1 MPMFGSTFYHQTLRK
16 YVIAF
21 GNMFNDLTVERIDA
35 SGKSLQTIAVPI
47 SYSPKEKWLARI
59 RDNPDLTAQVQTVLP
74 RLAFEI
80 TGFEY
85 DGSRRLTSV
94 TRNVAVSGTDADLFK
109 YQRTPVPW
117 NISFALHSYVR
128 NADDGVQIM
137 EQILPYFG
145 PEWTNSLNLIPE
157 MGIKMDVP
165 TILNGLSID
174 DTYEGDYENR
184 RALIYT
190 YNFTMKGWFFGPVR
204 NSSAGGIIKRTK
216 INLHSLDTRA
226 KANTLYG
233 ITIDIT
239 DEEVE
244 QSLWNSRVQVQ
255 PGLFANGVGTAN
267 SAASISPNLIQAN
280 SAWKYAPNTFFYA
293 EGRRYDPITGQDT

>member
-1 MPMFGSTFYHQTLRK
+1 MPIFGSTFYHQTLRK

-35 SGKSLQTIAVPI
+35 AGKSLQTIAVPI
-47 SYSPKEKWLARI
+47 SYSPKEKWLARV
-59 RDNPDLTAQVQTVLP
+59 RNNPDLTAQVQTVLP

-85 DGSRRLTSV
+85 DGSRRLSSI
-94 TRNVAVSGTDADLFK
+94 TRNVAISNTDTNLFK

-157 MGIKMDVP
+157 MGITMDVP

-204 NSSAGGIIKRTK
+204 NNSAGGIIKRTK

-239 DEEVE
+239 DEEIKK
-244 QSLWNSRVQVQ
+244 SLWNSRVQVQ
-255 PGLFANGVGTAN
+255 PGLHANGVGTAN
-267 SAASISPNLIQAN
+267 SAASISLNLIQAN
-280 SAWKYAPNTFFYA
+280 SAWKYAPNTFFHA
-293 EGRRYDPITGQDT
+293 DGRKYDPITGQDT

>member
-21 GNMFNDLTVERIDA
+21 GNMFNDMTVSRLDEEHNTI
-35 SGKSLQTIAVPI
+35 QTLAVPI

-59 RDNPDLTAQVQTVLP
+59 RGNPDLTSQVQTVLP

-85 DGSRRLTSV
+85 DGSRRLPST
-94 TRNVAVSGTDADLFK
+94 TRNVAISSTDSDILK

-117 NISFALHSYVR
+117 NLNFSLYSYVR

-145 PEWTNSLNLIPE
+145 PEWTNKINLIPE
-157 MGIKMDVP
+157 MGIKLDVP
-165 TILNGLSID
+165 TILTGMSIED
-174 DTYEGDYENR
+174 SYEGDYENR
-184 RALIYT
+184 RALIQSF
-190 YNFTMKGWFFGPVR
+190 NFTMKCWFFGPVR
-204 NSSAGGIIKRTK
+204 TSSEGGIIKRTI
-216 INLHSLDTRA
+216 INLSAMDIKA

-233 ITIDIT
+233 ITVDIT
-239 DEEVE
+239 DEELENV
-244 QSLWNSRVQVQ
+244 LTNSRVTIQ
-255 PGLFANGVGTAN
+255 PGLYANGVGTTN
-267 SAASISPNLIQAN
+267 SAASINPNLIQAN
-280 SAWKYAPNTFFYA
+280 SAWKYAPNTFFYPS
-293 EGRRYDPITGQDT
+293 GVKYNPVTGQDT

>member
-21 GNMFNDLTVERIDA
+21 GNMFNDMTVSRIDA
-35 SGKSLQTIAVPI
+35 DNNNIQTIAVPI
-47 SYSPKEKWLARI
+47 TYSPKEKWLARI
-59 RDNPDLTAQVQTVLP
+59 RDNPDLTSQVQTILP

-85 DGSRRLTSV
+85 DGTRRLPST
-94 TRNVAVSGTDADLFK
+94 TRNVSTSATDSNNLK

-117 NISFALHSYVR
+117 NLNFSLHSYVR

-145 PEWTNSLNLIPE
+145 PEWTNSVNLIPE
-157 MGIKMDVP
+157 MGIKMDIP
-165 TILNGLSID
+165 TILTGMSIE

-184 RALIYT
+184 RALVQT
-190 YNFTMKGWFFGPVR
+190 FNFTMKCWFFGPVR
-204 NSSAGGIIKRTK
+204 NSGSDGLIKRSI
-216 INLHSLDTRA
+216 INISAMDLKP

-239 DEEVE
+239 DEEIEKV
-244 QSLWNSRVQVQ
+244 LINSRVTVQ
-255 PGLFANGVGTAN
+255 PGLYANGVGTTN
-267 SAASISPNLIQAN
+267 SAASINPNLIQAN
-280 SAWKYAPNTFFYA
+280 SAWKYAPNTFFYPS
-293 EGRRYDPITGQDT
+293 GVKYDPITGQDS

>member
-1 MPMFGSTFYHQTLRK
+1 MPIFGSTFYHQTLRK
-16 YVIAF
+16 YVIVF
-21 GNMFNDLTVERIDA
+21 GNMFNDLTVSRID
-35 SGKSLQTIAVPI
+35 SDNNTLQTLAIPI

-59 RDNPDLTAQVQTVLP
+59 RGNPDLTAQLQTVLP

-85 DGSRRLTSV
+85 DGTRRLQST
-94 TRNVAVSGTDADLFK
+94 TRNVAVNSNGSFK

-117 NISFALHSYVR
+117 NINFALHSYVR

-137 EQILPYFG
+137 EQILPFFG
-145 PEWTNSLNLIPE
+145 PEWTNSVNLIPE

-165 TILNGLSID
+165 TILNGMNID

-184 RALIYT
+184 RALVYT
-190 YNFTMKGWFFGPVR
+190 YNFTMKCWFFGPVR
-204 NSSAGGIIKRTK
+204 TPANDGGIIKRT
-216 INLHSLDTRA
+216 ILNFHSMDTNL

-233 ITIDIT
+233 ITVDIT
-239 DEEVE
+239 DEEIDR
-244 QSLWNSRVQVQ
+244 SLTTSRVTIQ

-267 SAASISPNLIQAN
+267 SAASISPNLIAAN
-280 SAWKYAPNTFFYA
+280 SAWKYAPNTFFYEA
-293 EGRRYDPITGQDT
+293 GVKYDPITGQDS